1 MICRFKNQVVMIIID
16 KEFDKKT
23 PSFIAYEMHRLHRE
37 IPHLKWFVDGAN
49 RGAVNEVKSKFGKRT
64 DWEKSEDINIEDNF
78 IIPVSFGKDHKLML
92 EHTYQLLT
100 KNKLDT
106 ERIQ

>member
-1 MICRFKNQVVMIIID
+1 
-16 KEFDKKT
+16 
-23 PSFIAYEMHRLHRE
+23 MHRLHTE

-49 RGAVNEVKSKFGKRT
+49 RGAVNEVKSKFGEIT
-64 DWEKSEDINIEDNF
+64 DWEKSEDINIKDNF
-78 IIPVSFGKDHKLML
+78 VIPISFGKDHKLML